1 MTPYISLYFFL
12 YLFASIV
19 EKINVKKYHIY
30 YSFFLIFV
38 LIFFV
43 GFRYSVGG
51 DWATYIGLYEKFRF
65 YDYISAIKSNEI
77 FWSFL
82 NVFAI
87 QFNLGVAGVNFII
100 AIIFFSSLYVF
111 NKKFT
116 NSFYIYMLAFPYF
129 VIIVAMGYS
138 RQCLALSFLILSL
151 SVTGS
156 YREIKVVALLLS
168 GIFFH
173 NSLIFISFLPFLYRP
188 LINFSKIIILILLT
202 FLFLYLILTAK
213 IAFQYYFSYF
223 LNQKVEASG
232 AIFRVIFNCFPS
244 LLFLYF
250 IKNFYKDNNFYIWLC
265 LCLINLSFLV
275 CLIFN
280 LLPSGMI
287 DRYLVYTSLVQL
299 IVYIKIF
306 DLYKGYIRDL
316 IVTSTSFFFFVFMV
330 SWFYFGNASVHWTP
344 YKFKLTSDADWYKYR
359 EYYFTNR
366 PLFFKPHLSNVK
378 NKQYLF
384 EDYRSKRLSE

>member
-12 YLFASIV
+12 YLFVSIV
-19 EKINVKKYHIY
+19 EKINLKKYHIY
-30 YSFFLIFV
+30 FSTFLIIV
-38 LIFFV
+38 LILFV

-51 DWATYIGLYEKFRF
+51 DWGTYNGLYEKFRF
-65 YDYISAIKSNEI
+65 YDYISAIKTNEI
-77 FWSFL
+77 FWVVL

-111 NKKFT
+111 NKKIT

-129 VIIVAMGYS
+129 IIIVAMGYS
-138 RQCLALSFLILSL
+138 RQCLALSFLMLSL

-156 YREIKVVALLLS
+156 YREIKVVLLLLS

-188 LINFSKIIILILLT
+188 LINFSKIIVLTLLI
-202 FLFLYLILTAK
+202 FLFLYLILTSK

-223 LNQKVEASG
+223 LNQNVESSG
-232 AIFRVIFNCFPS
+232 AIFRVIFNSFPS

-250 IKNFYKDNNFYIWLC
+250 IKIFYKDNNFYIWLC
-265 LCLINLSFLV
+265 LCLMNLSFLI

-287 DRYLVYTSLVQL
+287 DRYLVYTSLIQL
-299 IVYIKIF
+299 LVYIKIF
-306 DLYKGYIRDL
+306 DLYKGYIKDL
-316 IVTSTSFFFFVFMV
+316 IVTCTSLFFFIFMV
-330 SWFYFGNASVHWTP
+330 SWFYFGNASNQWIP
-344 YKFKLTSDADWYKYR
+344 YKFKLTSDATWYDYR
-359 EYYFTNR
+359 KYYFNNR
-366 PLFFKPHLSNVK
+366 PQYFEQHLGKVINR
-378 NKQYLF
+378 QYLF
-384 EDYRSKRLSE
+384 EDYSSKKIPE